1 MLEVGI
7 ALRTLVSDL
16 NQPIF
21 EQVEE
26 TAKLLRFVSS
36 LGAFDT
42 VRAQHH
48 WLSYPSVWIEPIP
61 LLSRLAPDA
70 GRMRL
75 MTSVMKP
82 PIHNPVDLAHQ
93 IATLDHI
100 CNGRFIFG
108 VGVGYQKEELDAVG
122 ATRKERARRIEEA
135 LQLMKALWTGE
146 ETTFQGKYWSVDK
159 VRMGYTPLQK
169 PHPPIWSASYSVAA
183 TDRAARICDGV
194 LIAPQASW
202 KAVEMHA
209 NDYRTA
215 LGKYGKKHGRIGL
228 NRTVSIAPSY
238 EEADK
243 AARDKVAEAAVDYGR
258 WGMQESSTVDMV
270 LDPERDPKDWAI
282 VGTPQDCVETINR
295 YKETIGFDFIGPSFA
310 NLPKDQAARKEYLQY
325 VAEEV
330 FCKVR

>member
-7 ALRTLVSDL
+7 ALRTLVSDS

-21 EQVEE
+21 DQVEE
-26 TAKLLRFVSS
+26 TAKLLRFVGN
-36 LGAFDT
+36 LGTFDT

-61 LLSRLAPDA
+61 LLSRLAPEA
-70 GRMRL
+70 GQMRL

-82 PIHNPVDLAHQ
+82 PIHNPIDLAHQ
-93 IATLDHI
+93 IATIDHI

-108 VGVGYQKEELDAVG
+108 VGVGYQREELEAVG
-122 ATRKERARRIEEA
+122 ATRKERAGRMEEA
-135 LQLMKALWTGE
+135 LQLMKALWTGDE
-146 ETTFQGKYWSVDK
+146 ISFSGKYWSIK
-159 VRMGYTPLQK
+159 SVRMGYTPLQK

-183 TDRAARICDGV
+183 TERAARICDGV

-202 KAVEMHA
+202 SAVKMHA
-209 NDYRTA
+209 DNYRAA
-215 LGKYGKKHGRIGL
+215 LAKYGKQNGRVGL
-228 NRTVSIAPSY
+228 NRTVSIATTY

-243 AARDKVAEAAVDYGR
+243 AARAKVAEAALDYGR

-270 LDPERDPKDWAI
+270 LDPERDPRDWAI
-282 VGTPQDCVETINR
+282 VGTPDDCIETISR
-295 YKETIGFDFIGPSFA
+295 YKESVGFDFLGPSFA
-310 NLPKDQAARKEYLQY
+310 NLPKDQTARKEYLQY
-325 VAEEV
+325 VSEEV